1 MTALSGRVNLSVSVS
16 NIGFLLLEVVIRN
29 VLDDTVNILI
39 LLEISFVVPGSFAV
53 IAIRIRNNIV
63 RVPGLDDD
71 FNLSR

>member
-53 IAIRIRNNIV
+53 IAICIRNNIV
-63 RVPGLDDD
+63 RVPRLDDD
-71 FNLSR
+71 LNLSR